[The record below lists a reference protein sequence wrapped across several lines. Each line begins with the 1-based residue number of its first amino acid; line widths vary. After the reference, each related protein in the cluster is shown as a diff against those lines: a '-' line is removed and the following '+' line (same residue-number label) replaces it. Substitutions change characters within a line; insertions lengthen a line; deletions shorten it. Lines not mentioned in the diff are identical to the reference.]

1 MGKGTAIK
9 NDADLDCVMVINSIN
24 DASQLREELP
34 AIKLEL
40 ESCLSGSIGGSW
52 KLASEQKETRFSLQF
67 SMSRYPGESVEVDLL
82 PTFEANVRDID
93 GTYVTGR
100 DSTLSYS

>member
-40 ESCLSGSIGGSW
+40 ESCLRGSIGGSW
-52 KLASEQKETRFSLQF
+52 KMASEQKETRFSLQF
-67 SMSRYPGESVEVDLL
+67 SMSRYLGETVEVDLL
-82 PTFEANVRDID
+82 PTFEANVRPDADID
-93 GTYVTGR
+93 AFLGT
-100 DSTLSYS
+100 

>member
-1 MGKGTAIK
+1 M
-9 NDADLDCVMVINSIN
+9 VMNSIDN
-24 DASQLREELP
+24 ASQLREELP
-34 AIKLEL
+34 AIKRKL

-67 SMSRYPGESVEVDLL
+67 SMSRYPGDPGETVEVDLL

-100 DSTLSYS
+100 GSTLSYS

>member
-67 SMSRYPGESVEVDLL
+67 SMSRYPGEFVDVDLL
-82 PTFEANVRDID
+82 PTFEANVR
-93 GTYVTGR
+93 TSMVRT
-100 DSTLSYS
+100 